1 MFRTRCWSGAL
12 LVVLGV
18 GTVAAQ
24 QPELVRVR
32 ADRANVRV
40 APSIDSMVTRVLS
53 KGTVLTAVGH
63 DSGWVKVELAE
74 LQLKGWI
81 ARNLVEPVTAAGA
94 APVAAATKAAS
105 MQESSASAP
114 ATSTAAS
121 ATRAEPP
128 PPPPPAPLSST
139 RPGAANASPT
149 SNLPPMAAAT
159 AAASTDDRMHVQLIA
174 GWLRT
179 TGAGSDA
186 SGNAVHGIRGAV
198 GFVVPVASGVGIM
211 PELGVNR
218 YTRTTTD
225 NSFGV
230 ESTSSLVEYDA
241 VASFLVRPRFGS
253 ESASFFIVAGP
264 TITYDVHCN
273 ASTSGDGFS
282 FSGSCTGSG
291 SDRLD
296 YGITG
301 GAGAQLGPLVL
312 QVRYTFGLHNF
323 DSDFGGSLRTR
334 TLLLS
339 GGLIL

>member
-1 MFRTRCWSGAL
+1 
-12 LVVLGV
+12 
-18 GTVAAQ
+18 
-24 QPELVRVR
+24 
-32 ADRANVRV
+32 
-40 APSIDSMVTRVLS
+40 MVTRVLS

-121 ATRAEPP
+121 AARVE
-128 PPPPPAPLSST
+128 PPAPSAPPAASSPT

-149 SNLPPMAAAT
+149 SNLPPMPGAT
-159 AAASTDDRMHVQLIA
+159 AVASADDRMHVQLIA
-174 GWLRT
+174 GWLRL

-186 SGNAVHGIRGAV
+186 GGDAIHGIRGAV
-198 GFVVPVASGVGIM
+198 GFVVPVANGVGVM

-218 YTRTTTD
+218 YSKTVTD
-225 NSFGV
+225 SSFGT
-230 ESTSSLVEYDA
+230 ETTASSVEYDA
-241 VASFLVRPRFGS
+241 VASFLVRPTFGS
-253 ESASFFIVAGP
+253 GSNRFFLVAGP

-273 ASTSGDGFS
+273 ASASGGGFS

-291 SDRLD
+291 SERID

-312 QVRYTFGLHNF
+312 QVRYTFGLHNL
-323 DSDFGGSLRTR
+323 DADFGGSLRTR